1 MSEPVPPSQA
11 DSAPAAVTSRHVAKG
26 VGTTLLSRLG
36 AVIEIVAQ
44 PLYVW
49 MFGLASFGL
58 YAVLWAAINL
68 LENIFD
74 LGMTSAMQ
82 RTVPQSADDR
92 EAADALRAAMLLGV
106 GPCIIVAAVI
116 MLAAEPLSVW
126 VNVAAEDRH
135 LVVPAIQLFVWAL
148 PLWAFVEIATSALRA
163 RHLFGPE
170 IRLRLVWEML
180 IRLVL
185 AVGFYL
191 AGFGLTGL
199 FYAHLLSLAI
209 TAALCL
215 RLVAHHYRL
224 GMLVTG
230 PLVTPIFVETMK
242 AGLSILPSNM
252 IGRLF
257 GDAPAVVL
265 NIAIPG
271 AAGAQAG
278 ALFTIAR
285 KVSSVVQLVR
295 IAFVYVLAPLASSA
309 ERADRA
315 QVHDI
320 YAYAV
325 RLILVIALPLAAVLS
340 AGSAPLLRLFGPDAI
355 VAQGAMIILLLARA
369 MEAVVGISL
378 PVLQVVAGFRH
389 QLTASIVGLIVAC
402 LVGWPL
408 MQAMNPLTG
417 LTLAVSIGFVIAAA
431 IPMIQ
436 LQVHEALNP
445 IGPELGRAAVRT
457 FIVTLVALVLALAAA
472 RLPDA
477 AALPL
482 VLIVGLGAIWVS
494 ARLALPL
501 ADRESLGKTG
511 RKLRLV

>member
-1 MSEPVPPSQA
+1 MGRRVTSTEP
-11 DSAPAAVTSRHVAKG
+11 SAPAAVTSRHVAKG

-49 MFGLASFGL
+49 LFGLASFGL

-68 LENIFD
+68 IENVFD
-74 LGMTSAMQ
+74 LGMTSALQ
-82 RTVPQSADDR
+82 RTVPQSNSNR
-92 EAADALRAAMLLGV
+92 EAADALRAALLLGV
-106 GPCIIVAAVI
+106 GPCIAVAAIITVV
-116 MLAAEPLSVW
+116 AEPIASW
-126 VNVAAEDRH
+126 INVAATDRH
-135 LVVPAIQLFVWAL
+135 LVIPAIRLFVWAL
-148 PLWAFVEIATSALRA
+148 PLWALVEIATSALRA

-180 IRLVL
+180 IRLIL
-185 AVGFYL
+185 AVVLYV

-199 FYAHLLSLAI
+199 FIAHLASLSI
-209 TAALCL
+209 TALLCL
-215 RLVAHHYRL
+215 RLVARHYRL
-224 GMLVTG
+224 SLLFRG
-230 PLVTPIFVETMK
+230 PIITPMFVETVK
-242 AGLSILPSNM
+242 AGLSVLPSNM
-252 IGRLF
+252 VARLF

-285 KVSSVVQLVR
+285 KISSVVQLVR

-315 QVHDI
+315 QVQDI

-325 RLILVIALPLAAVLS
+325 RLILVIALPLAVVLS
-340 AGSAPLLRLFGPDAI
+340 AGSAPLLRLFGPDAM

-389 QLTASIVGLIVAC
+389 QLTASIVGVIVAA

-417 LTLAVSIGFVIAAA
+417 LTLAVSIGFVVAA
-431 IPMIQ
+431 IIPMVQ
-436 LQVHEALNP
+436 LQMHEALNP
-445 IGPELGRAAVRT
+445 LGPDLGRAAVRT
-457 FIVTLVALVLALAAA
+457 IGVSALALLATLAIA

-477 AALPL
+477 VALPL
-482 VLIVGLGAIWVS
+482 VLIIGLGAIWAS

-511 RKLRLV
+511 RKLRLL

>member
-1 MSEPVPPSQA
+1 MPA
-11 DSAPAAVTSRHVAKG
+11 TAPAVTSRHVAKG

-49 MFGLASFGL
+49 LFGLASFGL

-92 EAADALRAAMLLGV
+92 EAADALRASMLLGV
-106 GPCIIVAAVI
+106 GPCILVAGLI
-116 MLAAEPLSVW
+116 MLAAEPLALW
-126 VNVAAEDRH
+126 INVAPEDRH
-135 LVVPAIQLFVWAL
+135 LVVPAIELFVWAL

-185 AVGFYL
+185 AVAFYI

-215 RLVAHHYRL
+215 RLVAKHYRL
-224 GMLVTG
+224 DMLVSG
-230 PLVTPIFVETMK
+230 PLITPMFIETVK
-242 AGLSILPSNM
+242 AGLSILPSNVV
-252 IGRLF
+252 GRLF

-295 IAFVYVLAPLASSA
+295 VAFVYVLAPLASSA

-315 QVHDI
+315 QVQDI

-340 AGSAPLLRLFGPDAI
+340 AGSAPLLRLFGPEAV
-355 VAQGAMIILLLARA
+355 VAQGAIIILLLARA
-369 MEAVVGISL
+369 MEAVVGISQ
-378 PVLQVVAGFRH
+378 PVLQVIAGFRL
-389 QLTASIVGLIVAC
+389 QLTASIVGLIVAG
-402 LVGWPL
+402 LIGWPL

-431 IPMIQ
+431 IPMVQ

-445 IGPELGRAAVRT
+445 IGPDLGRAAVRT
-457 FIVTLVALVLALAAA
+457 GLICAAALPLALAAA
-472 RLPDA
+472 LLPDA
-477 AALPL
+477 IALPL
-482 VLIVGLGAIWVS
+482 IIVIALGAVWAS
-494 ARLALPL
+494 ARFALPL
-501 ADRESLGKTG
+501 HDRESLGKTG